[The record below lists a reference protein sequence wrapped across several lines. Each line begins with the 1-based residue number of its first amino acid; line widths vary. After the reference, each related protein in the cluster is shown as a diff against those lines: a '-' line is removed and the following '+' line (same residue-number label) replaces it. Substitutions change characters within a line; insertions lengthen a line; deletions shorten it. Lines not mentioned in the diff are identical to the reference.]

1 MKRITTLLAL
11 FCLMMLPLQAQQPAP
26 VQIPDYTVNLKDF
39 GAVANGQT
47 LNTQAF
53 EKALSA
59 LNKKG
64 GGHLVVP
71 EGLWL
76 TGPISLKNCIDL
88 HLENVRL
95 VQFAEKK
102 PEFAE

>member
-1 MKRITTLLAL
+1 MKRLTILITL
-11 FCLMMLPLQAQQPAP
+11 FCLALLPLLAQPAP

-39 GAVANGQT
+39 GAVPDGQT
-47 LNTQAF
+47 LNTEAF
-53 EKALSA
+53 EKAISA